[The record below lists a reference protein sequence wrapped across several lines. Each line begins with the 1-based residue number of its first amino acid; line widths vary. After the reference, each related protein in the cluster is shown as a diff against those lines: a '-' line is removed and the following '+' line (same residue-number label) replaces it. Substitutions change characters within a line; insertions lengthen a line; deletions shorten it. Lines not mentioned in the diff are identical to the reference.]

1 MNKTLQ
7 EEWLEA
13 KEAED
18 IAKNKRMQI
27 EEKFLKDVGYDGQLD
42 FKNYKDEQ
50 IKVTFSKKEEYD
62 NKKLLEILTPE
73 DLFSEGFPF
82 RIKLEPDAKK
92 MYAFK
97 YEHKDF
103 YDKNLAPIM
112 NIKVSKPSFSAANTG
127 DKEPATTQSW
137 E

>member
-1 MNKTLQ
+1 MTKTLQ
-7 EEWLEA
+7 QEWLDA
-13 KEAED
+13 KSAEE

-27 EEKFLKDVGYDGQLD
+27 EEQFLKEVGYEGQQD

-62 NKKLLEILTPE
+62 NKALLDVLKPE

-112 NIKVSKPSFSAANTG
+112 TIKVSKPSFSAAKTG
-127 DKEPATTQSW
+127 DSEPATTQGW